1 MTRTISRAMSLAGI
15 VALLGQTACTV
26 CSCRVP
32 PETPGGA
39 TAAVAPTPAQAVLG
53 GGLKGSAA
61 YNWKNVVILGGG
73 FVSGI
78 VFSPVEKGLVYAR
91 TDVGGAY
98 RWDAAGKA
106 WVPLTDQLGR
116 DSNFLGIES
125 LARRSGRRQ
134 QGLPGRRDVHR
145 LVGRQRRHPP
155 FERSRQYA
163 GRRSTCR

>member
-1 MTRTISRAMSLAGI
+1 MTRQISWTMSLAAI
-15 VALLGQTACTV
+15 VVALLQPACTV

-32 PETPGGA
+32 PGTPGAA
-39 TAAVAPTPAQAVLG
+39 TAAAAPTPAQAVQG

-61 YNWKNVVILGGG
+61 YNWKNVVVLGGG

-106 WVPLTDQLGR
+106 WV
-116 DSNFLGIES
+116 
-125 LARRSGRRQ
+125 
-134 QGLPGRRDVHR
+134 
-145 LVGRQRRHPP
+145 
-155 FERSRQYA
+155 
-163 GRRSTCR
+163 